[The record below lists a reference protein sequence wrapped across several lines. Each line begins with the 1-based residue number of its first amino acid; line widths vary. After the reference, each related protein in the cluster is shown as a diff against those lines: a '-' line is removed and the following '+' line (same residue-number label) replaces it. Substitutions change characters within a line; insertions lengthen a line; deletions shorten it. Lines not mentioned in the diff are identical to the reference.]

1 MAAAVRVV
9 GVPLMMP
16 VEVFSVR
23 PAGRAGETAY
33 ETTAP
38 PLLVGVLFVITESLV
53 YVAGLLE

>member
-1 MAAAVRVV
+1 MAEVIRDV
-9 GVPLMMP
+9 GVPLMTP

-23 PAGRAGETAY
+23 PAGSAGETEY

-38 PLLVGVLFVITESLV
+38 PLLLGVLLVIAVFLV

>member
-1 MAAAVRVV
+1 MAEVIRDV
-9 GVPLMMP
+9 GVPLMIP

-23 PAGRAGETAY
+23 PAGSAGETEY

-38 PLLVGVLFVITESLV
+38 PLVVGLLLVIAVSLV

>member
-1 MAAAVRVV
+1 MEAAVRAV
-9 GVPLMMP
+9 GVPLMTP

-23 PAGRAGETAY
+23 PAGNAGETEY

-38 PLLVGVLFVITESLV
+38 PTLVGMLLVISVSLV

>member
-1 MAAAVRVV
+1 MAAAVKVV
-9 GVPLMMP
+9 GVPLMTP

-23 PAGRAGETAY
+23 PAGSAGETEY

-38 PLLVGVLFVITESLV
+38 PMLVGVLAVIAVSLV

>member
-1 MAAAVRVV
+1 M
-9 GVPLMMP
+9 PLMIP

-23 PAGRAGETAY
+23 PAGSAGETEY

-38 PLLVGVLFVITESLV
+38 PLLLGVLLVIAVFLV

>member
-1 MAAAVRVV
+1 MT
-9 GVPLMMP
+9 P

-23 PAGRAGETAY
+23 PAGSAGETEY

-38 PLLVGVLFVITESLV
+38 PLLVGLLSVIAEPVV